1 MSTSYDTLL
10 LRIIDKTAVAPK
22 GITGTPLVDGDIS
35 PFLIRVEL
43 LHTITNRTSNVTIV
57 LFIPPSQ
64 IFTVNAPKLM
74 DDDAQDKYYI
84 ESQLTQGANSTRLF
98 RLRIGQPTLEQ
109 EDSVGEVIKIPVVGI
124 EYIAREW
131 PTSKQDKF
139 LDAKQR
145 FINLI
150 TEYNGNKGA
159 DNPTINAVA
168 ANIDL
173 LDEDDAVRLNWDS
186 FAPRTLTEAQKEI
199 IDRQVQPGVVGG
211 TFKDKYVDWTAS
223 PTNTKTVDV
232 VVKDFG
238 GTASGITINAETLDI
253 PATPE
258 KKTGISDQLSRKTVV
273 IYKFHPAGASLP
285 MEKTRFE
292 SEFLHAIL
300 RREWDIAKVYKKD
313 QVVKFTHVSQI
324 PNVIRFFEAVNDIT
338 GGSNPDIDQVNWK
351 EDFTIIP
358 PWSPDAFYEEGEI
371 VTRVNGANLEHWEA
385 NNDVGPSATPPPD
398 GVNWSQKFTTKP
410 TSLYEGFTPNS
421 PWTNDLD
428 AIKKS
433 CLMGQNNV
441 PTPYVGAVPDWN
453 IEAATYDKVD
463 YTNDFKEVS
472 GRDCRDQLNA
482 PFTGVNRNLFHGS
495 RYLVGTA
502 PTGDFAGQAN
512 RIATFNRLPIEDP
525 DNPRWL
531 FSDAPTEGDTIML
544 DDMAQVLAFQSG
556 VWTVVHNI
564 DTNNDKSSPFHIVK
578 DIRLVAD
585 KSGIPGQA
593 VELRFN
599 WKLFLDLPPDNDD
612 NNRTSRGA
620 WYYEEYPLPTRDSAN
635 FNIGALYGGGGSIFP
650 PRPFL
655 DSINLDANRTGVVGW
670 NRGLDS
676 EDMGRIGVHVIAI
689 NIGFYRSQDDSILTK
704 EIANIPMIYW
714 RRDLFGRV
722 YFHEFTV
729 PRNAE
734 WWVERVPIPPVAP
747 PTQLYHNRLDELA
760 NIFGYTIPTL
770 FGLPEKEF
778 SGVRFDHLFAKGW
791 GVMYK
796 EPYSKEGF
804 YIGTYNF
811 IIQSLTESA
820 QQLIPDVL
828 ELIDK
833 ISHGDFTDLGITE
846 AAAKTDHVKLKIGN
860 LYYEKEGYALS
871 QDASIAEPRFHIER
885 DEAEVDYLNAKVKA
899 KAIELR
905 KFELLNEWHF
915 KTAGDTRMAAG
926 LSFQLAGPNI
936 PNSPQTHVCQEV
948 KHIVDND
955 GSYTMEVSSIIKRV
969 TPI

>member
-1 MSTSYDTLL
+1 MSTSFDTLL
-10 LRIIDKTAVAPK
+10 LRIIDKTSFAP
-22 GITGTPLVDGDIS
+22 IGTTDGGLSDGDIT

-43 LHTITNRTSNVTIV
+43 LHSITNRTSNATIV

-64 IFTVNAPKLM
+64 IFTVNTPKLM
-74 DDDAQDKYYI
+74 DDDAQDRYYI
-84 ESQLTQGANSTRLF
+84 EGKITQGANSTRLF

-109 EDSVGEVIKIPVVGI
+109 EDSVGEVIKIPIVGI

-131 PTSKQDKF
+131 PTSKQDRF

-159 DNPTINAVA
+159 DNPTINAAA

-173 LDEDDAVRLNWDS
+173 LGEDDSVRLNWDS

-211 TFKDKYVDWTAS
+211 TFKDKYVDWTPSDAE
-223 PTNTKTVDV
+223 TKLIDV

-238 GTASGITINAETLDI
+238 GTSSGITINAETLDI
-253 PATPE
+253 PSTPE
-258 KKTGISDQLSRKTVV
+258 KKTGISDQLSRKTIVL
-273 IYKFHPAGASLP
+273 YKYHPAGASLP

-292 SEFLHAIL
+292 SEFLHAII
-300 RREWDIAKVYKKD
+300 RKEWDIAKAYKKE

-324 PNVIRFFEAVNDIT
+324 PNVIRYFEAVNDIT
-338 GGSNPDIDQVNWK
+338 GGLDPDADQTNWK

-358 PWSPDAFYEEGEI
+358 PWSPDTFYKNNEI
-371 VTRVNGANLEHWEA
+371 VTRINVSLIEHWKA
-385 NNDVGPSATPPPD
+385 NQDVGPTVTPPPD
-398 GVNWSQKFTTKP
+398 GVKWSLQFTTKP
-410 TSLYEGFTPNS
+410 TSLYEGFTSNS

-433 CLMGQNNV
+433 CLKGETNI
-441 PTPYVGAVPDWN
+441 PTGFVGAVPDWN
-453 IEAATYDKVD
+453 LEVPFYDKVD
-463 YTNDFKEVS
+463 YTNDFKHVS
-472 GRDCRDQLNA
+472 GRSVRAKQNA
-482 PFTGVNRNLFHGS
+482 PPSGNKLFHGA
-495 RYLVGTA
+495 RYVVDTAGT
-502 PTGDFAGQAN
+502 GLWINQNN
-512 RIATFNRLPIEDP
+512 RIATFNRLPIEETG
-525 DNPRWL
+525 NPQWK
-531 FSDAPTEGDTIML
+531 FSDAPVDGDTIML
-544 DDMAQVLAFQSG
+544 EDKAQILKFDGTS
-556 VWTVVHNI
+556 WIIVH
-564 DTNNDKSSPFHIVK
+564 DLSTETDKSSPFHLCK
-578 DIRLVAD
+578 NIRLVAD

-593 VELRFN
+593 VELEFE
-599 WKLFLDLPPDNDD
+599 WDLAASAKN
-612 NNRTSRGA
+612 TSSRGA
-620 WYYEEYPLPTRDSAN
+620 WYYEEYPLPARDSTN
-635 FNIGALYGGGGSIFP
+635 FNIGGLYGGDGSGFP

-655 DSINLDANRTGVVGW
+655 DSINLDANRKGIVGW

-676 EDMGRIGVHVIAI
+676 EDMGRIGVHVIAV
-689 NIGFYRSQDDSILTK
+689 NIGFFRSQDDSILTK
-704 EIANIPMIYW
+704 EKANIPMIYF

-760 NIFGYTIPTL
+760 VIFGYTIPTL

-778 SGVRFDHLFAKGW
+778 SGVRFDHQFAKSW

-811 IIQSLTESA
+811 IIQGLIESA
-820 QQLIPDVL
+820 QQLIPDIL

-833 ISHGDFTDLGITE
+833 ISHGIFTGIAINE
-846 AAAKTDHVKLKIGN
+846 ADATTNHVKLAVGT

-871 QDASIAEPRFHIER
+871 QDATIAEPRFHIER

-926 LSFQLAGPNI
+926 LSFQLAGANI
-936 PNSPQTHVCQEV
+936 PNSPLDLVCQEV

-955 GSYTMEVSSIIKRV
+955 GSYTMEVFAIIKRKV
-969 TPI
+969 PI